1 MCTYTHPQSHT
12 HSRFPVVGQIGT
24 SRLVQNK
31 SLNFSPSQPL
41 PSHPPSVSH
50 FHPLARF
57 PASESLLML
66 ILITPHIQADKKSK
80 WLISSNTPESAHL
93 LLYPSLPAFFQSN
106 SQVPPEKCE
115 PEIFFFYSALPSLPS
130 IVNIMLRTK
139 SEFLTL
145 VLRGPTRHIRFV
157 PVSSLLSLSILL
169 VMLQSSWLSCYSSD
183 VQRFF
188 YYRTFALLF
197 LLHEY
202 ISLT

>member
-66 ILITPHIQADKKSK
+66 ILITPHLQADKKSK

-115 PEIFFFYSALPSLPS
+115 PEIFIFLFSSSLSALHSEYYVENKIWIFNPCSPGPHKTYSLCACLIS
-130 IVNIMLRTK
+130 A
-139 SEFLTL
+139 LTL
-145 VLRGPTRHIRFV
+145 HLACHAPIILAFLLFLRCAEV
-157 PVSSLLSLSILL
+157 
-169 VMLQSSWLSCYSSD
+169 
-183 VQRFF
+183 F